1 MERIPIKSSVIVSKG
16 YNALTK
22 ELELEFKNGDVGAF
36 PDVSPFDSAWFDEQI
51 SAGKAMW
58 SFHRSGYSFKKGE
71 K

>member
-1 MERIPIKSSVIVSKG
+1 MERMPVRSSVVIAKG

-36 PDVSPFDSAWFDEQI
+36 KEVSRGDSIWFDEQE
-51 SAGKAMW
+51 SVGKAMW
-58 SFHRSGYSFKKGE
+58 AFRRAGYTFEKGE

>member
-1 MERIPIKSSVIVSKG
+1 MNRMPVRSSVVIAKG

-22 ELELEFKNGDVGAF
+22 EMELEFKNGDVGSF
-36 PDVSPFDSAWFDEQI
+36 TEVSPDDSKWFDDQE

-58 SFHRSGYSFKKGE
+58 SFHRSGYGFKKGE